1 MNINSD
7 LVVEFA
13 KDLIEKNKKQQKNSN
28 DIVKKIE
35 ICDTMFL

>member
-28 DIVKKIE
+28 DIVKK
-35 ICDTMFL
+35 